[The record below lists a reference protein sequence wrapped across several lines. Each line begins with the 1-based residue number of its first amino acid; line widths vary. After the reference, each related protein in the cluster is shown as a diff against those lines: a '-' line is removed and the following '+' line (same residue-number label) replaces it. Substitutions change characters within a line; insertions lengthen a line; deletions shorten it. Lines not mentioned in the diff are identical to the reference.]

1 MKSWAGPIIDQGAF
15 RQALETVNRRAC
27 LADALCVSSAYGK
40 MFNATRLFAFLALL
54 GTATTAQAEMV
65 MFSQRNFQGTSYAL
79 TAASSSLS
87 FSPRSARVLPDE
99 PWELCP
105 RPFFG
110 GTCVIVSK
118 AEPKLNLPRGFSG
131 MVRSARPAAGRGQAT
146 EKDAEPQVQPKP

>member
-1 MKSWAGPIIDQGAF
+1 MS
-15 RQALETVNRRAC
+15 
-27 LADALCVSSAYGK
+27 
-40 MFNATRLFAFLALL
+40 NATRLLAILSLL
-54 GTATTAQAEMV
+54 GSATTAQAELV

-79 TAASSSLS
+79 TAASSSLN

-110 GTCVIVSK
+110 GTCITVSK

-131 MVRSARPAAGRGQAT
+131 MVRSARPAAGNGQPV
-146 EKDAEPQVQPKP
+146 KPDAETKTETDAKPKP